1 MIFSRKS
8 FLFFLSLLQHIFF
21 FCAEHG
27 LKELCSALLQKLS
40 EPDAA
45 GSYPFEVL
53 EQASNFI
60 LLEHTLFGCLLALKN
75 EIPVSLFIA
84 NSSIYLILVTFGGL
98 STWHAG
104 IVFFNLANSR
114 L

>member
-1 MIFSRKS
+1 MK
-8 FLFFLSLLQHIFF
+8 FF
-21 FCAEHG
+21 FFVAFTTCLVNFFAEQG
-27 LKELCSALLQKLS
+27 LKELCSALLQKLN

-75 EIPVSLFIA
+75 EIPVSF
-84 NSSIYLILVTFGGL
+84 
-98 STWHAG
+98 
-104 IVFFNLANSR
+104 
-114 L
+114 